1 MGVIRNEDVKC
12 MTIAQK
18 PQGENGNLLLSG
30 SYTKHEIIKYD
41 LKIIIS

>member
-1 MGVIRNEDVKC
+1 

-18 PQGENGNLLLSG
+18 PQGEKNVEICYRKVLILNM
-30 SYTKHEIIKYD
+30 KIIKYD